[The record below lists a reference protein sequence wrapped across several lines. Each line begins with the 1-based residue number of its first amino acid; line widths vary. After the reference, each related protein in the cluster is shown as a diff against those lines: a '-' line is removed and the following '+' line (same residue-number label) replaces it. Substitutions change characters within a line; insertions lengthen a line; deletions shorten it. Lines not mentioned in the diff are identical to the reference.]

1 LDSLGNA
8 GFSHDFG
15 ALRGQPSS
23 VTAAFHSVDE
33 LKPSPLMMLVFV
45 LGPLFPNLCAKI
57 PNERWDKLA
66 ELAARLKV
74 IAADLLKKASEETK
88 ENDADRSIL
97 GVMRK
102 SLARFRRCLLD
113 KDV

>member
-15 ALRGQPSS
+15 AIRGKPSA

-33 LKPSPLMMLVFV
+33 LKPSLSIMLVFL

-57 PNERWDKLA
+57 PNERWEKLA
-66 ELAARLKV
+66 ELAASLKI
-74 IAADLLKKASEETK
+74 IAADLLNKANKETDDD
-88 ENDADRSIL
+88 DADRSIL
-97 GVMRK
+97 GVMGM
-102 SLARFRRCLLD
+102 LL
-113 KDV
+113 VS